1 MNSSGSTLTRI
12 HSAGGDARSRRFT
25 VAVERT
31 LFIIKPDATAKHIVG
46 KILAHVEGKG
56 FSLVEARYTRLTAD
70 QCQEFYAEHV
80 GKPFFP
86 SLVEFMTS
94 GPVLLCCLERD
105 NAVATLREVIGATDP
120 AQAAE
125 GTIRK
130 LYAESKGRNS
140 VHASDSVASAQREVR
155 LFFGATAL
163 AH

>member
-1 MNSSGSTLTRI
+1 
-12 HSAGGDARSRRFT
+12 

-31 LFIIKPDATAKHIVG
+31 LFIVKPDAAARSLVG

-56 FSLVEARYTRLTAD
+56 FKLVEARYTRLTRE
-70 QCQEFYAEHV
+70 QCNEFYREHV

-86 SLVEFMTS
+86 ELVDFMTS
-94 GPVLLCCLERD
+94 GSVLLCCLERE
-105 NAVATLREVIGATDP
+105 NAVAYLREVIGATDP

-140 VHASDSVASAQREVR
+140 VHASDSVPSAEREVR
-155 LFFGATAL
+155 LFFGVAAL

>member
-1 MNSSGSTLTRI
+1 
-12 HSAGGDARSRRFT
+12 

-31 LFIIKPDATAKHIVG
+31 LFIVKPDATAKHVVG
-46 KILAHVEGKG
+46 RILAHVEDKG
-56 FSLVEARYTRLTAD
+56 FELVEARYTRLTRE
-70 QCQEFYAEHV
+70 QCQEFYAEHA

-94 GPVLLCCLERD
+94 GPVLLCALQRE
-105 NAVATLREVIGATDP
+105 NAVAMLREVIGATDP